1 MKFFKYYFN
10 RQYFKY
16 YFMKKE
22 FKKFEWIGW
31 VLFTILMIPFMLL
44 LMAEPLQY
52 GDEPQMTW
60 TMGWIVCS
68 WLGSLVFSVLLII
81 VGNMAKKQTAREVK
95 SNMENRKKEKLARE
109 FGHSDQ
115 AISDMADR
123 DMQELDNIKEL
134 KKMTVTKK
142 FYKENGMWYIDLPE
156 FLEAGLGNKNN
167 LLMVDGA
174 DTLLDILAG
183 NKPNK
188 SADGTEVNV
197 TFGNEPFDN
206 YTHTLTKK
214 SIGKN
219 QSLLDQVGHATVE
232 YGAYYNVKELDNH
245 QVWLCPVTEYVFG
258 GNYPDKIW
266 INTIK

>member
-31 VLFTILMIPFMLL
+31 VLFILLIIPFMLT
-44 LMAEPLQY
+44 LMAEPSFRD
-52 GDEPQMTW
+52 DEPQW
-60 TMGWIVCS
+60 SWGKEIIFG
-68 WLGSLVFSVLLII
+68 WLGLLAFSVLLII

-109 FGHSDQ
+109 LGHSDG

-197 TFGNEPFDN
+197 IFGNEPFDGH
-206 YTHTLTKK
+206 THTLNKK
-214 SIGKN
+214 VMGKN
-219 QSLLDQVGHATVE
+219 QSLLDYLGHAPVD
-232 YGAYYNVKELDNH
+232 YGAYYDVKELDGH

-258 GNYPDKIW
+258 GGYPE
-266 INTIK
+266 TIYLK

>member
-1 MKFFKYYFN
+1 
-10 RQYFKY
+10 
-16 YFMKKE
+16 
-22 FKKFEWIGW
+22 
-31 VLFTILMIPFMLL
+31 
-44 LMAEPLQY
+44 
-52 GDEPQMTW
+52 
-60 TMGWIVCS
+60 
-68 WLGSLVFSVLLII
+68 
-81 VGNMAKKQTAREVK
+81 
-95 SNMENRKKEKLARE
+95 
-109 FGHSDQ
+109 
-115 AISDMADR
+115 MADR

-167 LLMVDGA
+167 LLMIDGA

-188 SADGTEVNV
+188 SVDGTEVNV

-206 YTHTLTKK
+206 YTHTLTKTL
-214 SIGKN
+214 IGKN
-219 QSLLDQVGHATVE
+219 QSLLDQVGHAPVG

>member
-1 MKFFKYYFN
+1 MKRLNLVMAIVALLCTVAMDVLYPFVVPVSGSNLGIVCILSALGCIATWIYFDN
-10 RQYFKY
+10 YIT
-16 YFMKKE
+16 MVKKE
-22 FKKFEWIGW
+22 
-31 VLFTILMIPFMLL
+31 
-44 LMAEPLQY
+44 
-52 GDEPQMTW
+52 
-60 TMGWIVCS
+60 
-68 WLGSLVFSVLLII
+68 
-81 VGNMAKKQTAREVK
+81 TAHEVK
-95 SNMENRKKEKLARE
+95 NKVKNEEKERYARH
-109 FGHSDQ
+109 FGHSDG

-123 DMQELDNIKEL
+123 EMQELDNIKEL
-134 KKMTVTKK
+134 NKMTVTKK
-142 FYKENGMWYIDLPE
+142 FYREDGRWYIDLPE
-156 FLEAGLGNKNN
+156 FIELGLGNKNN

>member
-1 MKFFKYYFN
+1 MKRLNLIMAIVALLCTVAIDVLYPFVIPVSGTNLGLVCMLSVLGFGASWIYFDN
-10 RQYFKY
+10 YII
-16 YFMKKE
+16 MVKKE
-22 FKKFEWIGW
+22 
-31 VLFTILMIPFMLL
+31 
-44 LMAEPLQY
+44 
-52 GDEPQMTW
+52 
-60 TMGWIVCS
+60 
-68 WLGSLVFSVLLII
+68 
-81 VGNMAKKQTAREVK
+81 TAREVK

-109 FGHSDQ
+109 LGHSDQ

-142 FYKENGMWYIDLPE
+142 FYREDGRWYIDLPE
-156 FLEAGLGNKNN
+156 FIELGLGNKNN

-219 QSLLDQVGHATVE
+219 QSLLDYLGHAPVE

-258 GNYPDKIW
+258 GGYPE
-266 INTIK
+266 TIYLKEGY

>member
-10 RQYFKY
+10 TQYFKY
-16 YFMKKE
+16 YFMKKK

-31 VLFTILMIPFMLL
+31 VLFILLIIPFMLT
-44 LMAEPLQY
+44 LMAEPSFRD
-52 GDEPQMTW
+52 DEPQW
-60 TMGWIVCS
+60 SWGKEIIFG
-68 WLGSLVFSVLLII
+68 WLGLLAFSVLLII

-109 FGHSDQ
+109 LGHSDG

-197 TFGNEPFDN
+197 IFGNEPFDGH
-206 YTHTLTKK
+206 THTLNKK
-214 SIGKN
+214 VMGKN
-219 QSLLDQVGHATVE
+219 QSLLDYLGHAPVD
-232 YGAYYNVKELDNH
+232 YGAYYDVKELDGH

-258 GNYPDKIW
+258 GGYPE
-266 INTIK
+266 TIYLK